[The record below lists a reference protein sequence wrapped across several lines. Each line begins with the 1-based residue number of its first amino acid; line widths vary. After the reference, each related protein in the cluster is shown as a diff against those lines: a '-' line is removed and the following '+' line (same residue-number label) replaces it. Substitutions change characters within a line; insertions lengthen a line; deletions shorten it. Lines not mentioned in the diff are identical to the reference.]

1 MATAIST
8 LLQRFQQQEESAKA
22 ANIQRYE
29 QAMAIYDEI
38 ISRYRPG
45 GEFGAA
51 ALGQLEA
58 RKVTDVGRET
68 QQLISSGLYGTTTM
82 GATGRRWEEAVGAP
96 ERLRLEDIQ
105 MQRLS
110 EAQVGKAGFIERR
123 EDIGP
128 DPGLIAQLAM
138 QAGQTYGM
146 GGYGDYQAAPEIDKG
161 PSPWEAGF
169 MGGGWTLGGG
179 VGRGA
184 VTPTVTTQP
193 TRGAGPTPGERGVDI
208 PMAPGVGG
216 TYYGAAYKGEREAAP
231 TAPAAGGDITAYQG
245 WAAEMRRRY
254 PTKPVMPMS
263 RWQRLVKPK
272 MGATYGQ
279 FAGGTYGQAST

>member
-1 MATAIST
+1 MANAIGT

-22 ANIQRYE
+22 ANVQRYE
-29 QAMAIYDEI
+29 QAMQIYDEI

-51 ALGQLEA
+51 ALGQLEQ
-58 RKVTDVGRET
+58 RKVRDVGKET

-82 GATGRRWEEAVGAP
+82 GATGRRWEETVGGP
-96 ERLRLEDIQ
+96 ERLKLEDIQ

-123 EDIGP
+123 EDVGP

-138 QAGQTYGM
+138 QAGQTYGGG
-146 GGYGDYQAAPEIDKG
+146 GGYQAPDTSYGQYKPL
-161 PSPWEAGF
+161 PSLSGYY
-169 MGGGWTLGGG
+169 GG
-179 VGRGA
+179 RQK
-184 VTPTVTTQP
+184 TPPQTSAEYYA
-193 TRGAGPTPGERGVDI
+193 TRRVQDSGGAGAGVDI
-208 PMAPGVGG
+208 EMGEQLPKTMPAGYKRTSTGV
-216 TYYGAAYKGEREAAP
+216 EP
-231 TAPAAGGDITAYQG
+231 TGGGDTAAYQG
-245 WAAEMRRRY
+245 WAAEMRSRY

-279 FAGGTYGQAST
+279 FAGGTYGQAS